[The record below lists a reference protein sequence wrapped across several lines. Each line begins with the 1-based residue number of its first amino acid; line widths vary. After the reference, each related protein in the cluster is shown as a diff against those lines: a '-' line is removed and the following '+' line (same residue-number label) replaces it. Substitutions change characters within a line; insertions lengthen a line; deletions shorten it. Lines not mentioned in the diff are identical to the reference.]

1 MRGPGRF
8 NGSKRL
14 NGSRCSRDDASSVG
28 PKMVMRLKV
37 VGFALCAM
45 LFALCFPVEAQ
56 QAGKV
61 PLIGFLHLGSGG
73 RVRLLREGLRELGYV
88 DGQNIVIEVRAAGG
102 KRDRLPALADELV
115 RLKPD
120 VIVIHGSIGIRA
132 VQRIDKTIPIVFPV
146 HTDPVGSGDVASLAR
161 PGGNVTGL
169 SDYHT
174 DLVPKRLELLKEVVP
189 TASSVAVLWDPA
201 IDVLQS
207 QWKLIQTA
215 APRFRVTLLSMEVS
229 SPDDFDR
236 ALATMSKERPG
247 GLVVFGYPTISRY
260 GKQTVE
266 FALKNRLPTIF
277 TTDRNV
283 VRGGLMSYGAHFP
296 DLYRRAAAFVD
307 KILKGAKP
315 ADLPVEQP
323 ARFNLVINLKTAKQI
338 GVTIPD
344 SVLFRADKVIK

>member
-1 MRGPGRF
+1 MTVSSGQLAVR
-8 NGSKRL
+8 SKKTGLTRINRRVFVFICL
-14 NGSRCSRDDASSVG
+14 LPTVLLPAVSV
-28 PKMVMRLKV
+28 
-37 VGFALCAM
+37 
-45 LFALCFPVEAQ
+45 VEAQ
-56 QAGKV
+56 EAGKV

-88 DGQNIVIEVRAAGG
+88 DGQNIVIEVRAARG
-102 KRDRLPALADELV
+102 KVDRLPALAEELV
-115 RLKPD
+115 RLKPY
-120 VIVIHGSIGIRA
+120 VIVIHGSIAIRE

-146 HTDPVGSGDVASLAR
+146 HADPVGSGDVSSLAR

-174 DLVPKRLELLKEVVP
+174 DLIAKRLELLKEAVP

-215 APRFRVTLLSMEVS
+215 APKLGVTLLSLEVS
-229 SPDDFDR
+229 SPNDFDR
-236 ALATMSKERPG
+236 ALATMRKERPS

-260 GKQTVE
+260 RKQTVE

-283 VRGGLMSYGAHFP
+283 VAGGLMSYGADFP
-296 DLYRRAAAFVD
+296 DLYRRASIYVD

-323 ARFNLVINLKTAKQI
+323 RKFELVINLKTAKQI
-338 GVTIPD
+338 GVTIP
-344 SVLFRADKVIK
+344 SEVLFRADKVIK

>member
-1 MRGPGRF
+1 
-8 NGSKRL
+8 
-14 NGSRCSRDDASSVG
+14 
-28 PKMVMRLKV
+28 MRLRTIGLIGILA
-37 VGFALCAM
+37 VGLLAGPL
-45 LFALCFPVEAQ
+45 PTEAQ
-56 QAGKV
+56 KAGKV
-61 PLIGFLHLGSGG
+61 YRIGFLHLGSGG

-88 DGQNIVIEVRAAGG
+88 DGQNIVIEVRAAQG

-115 RLKPD
+115 RLKPH
-120 VIVIHGSIGIRA
+120 VIVIHGSIAIRV

-146 HTDPVGSGDVASLAR
+146 HADPVGSGDVASLAR

-207 QWKLIQTA
+207 QWKLIQTV
-215 APRFRVTLLSMEVS
+215 APKFGVTLLSLGVS
-229 SPDDFDR
+229 SPDEFDR
-236 ALATMSKERPG
+236 ALATMRKARPG

-260 GKQTVE
+260 RSKTIE

-283 VRGGLMSYGAHFP
+283 VAGGLMSYGADFL

-315 ADLPVEQP
+315 ADLPIEQP
-323 ARFNLVINLKTAKQI
+323 RKFVLTINLKTAKQI
-338 GVTIPD
+338 GLTIP
-344 SVLFRADKVIK
+344 SSILYRADKVIK